1 MSELGDAGEGSALIA
16 SESGQAVVE
25 LAVCMPVMLALVI
38 ICVDAMVYLGDCARF
53 DRISAQQVAIAVTTP
68 AKGSY
73 SPDGAA
79 AQARASIAEAL
90 GGGDRLTLSVA
101 ASQGAAPNPDEGFSI
116 ASLAPRLCTFTC
128 TMTSTPWPFERGA
141 FGANVFSVTHTRT
154 YVVDP
159 YRPGVVA

>member
-1 MSELGDAGEGSALIA
+1 MRAAKAVRSCCAD
-16 SESGQAVVE
+16 ESGQAVVE

-38 ICVDAMVYLGDCARF
+38 ICIDAMVYLGDCARF
-53 DRISAQQVAIAVTTP
+53 DRISAQQVAIAATAP

-73 SPDGAA
+73 SLDGAA
-79 AQARASIAEAL
+79 SQTRASIAEAM
-90 GGGDRLTLSVA
+90 GADGRLTLSVN
-101 ASQGAAPNPDEGFSI
+101 ASQDVAPNHDEGFPV

-128 TMTSTPWPFERGA
+128 TMTSTPWPFRRGA
-141 FGANVFSVTHTRT
+141 FGADVFEVTHTRT